1 MRGSCSACSGWFR
14 PRLAGAG
21 LIAAALCAVS
31 LSAPAAGA
39 APTPATTTPV
49 GQVAATG
56 PVAPTGQAAPT
67 PQVAPP
73 NSALGFGSAAI
84 LGGGDAGLA
93 TPVTAIAATADGGGY
108 WLATATG
115 QVAAFGDASDQG
127 SPTGSALTSLVV
139 AMAADR
145 ANSGYWLA
153 TADGDVLAVGAPT
166 FGSAAA
172 MALNSPIVGMAAT
185 PDGGGYWLVAGDGGI
200 FSFGDAR
207 FFGSTGAMTL
217 DSPIVGMAATAD
229 GGGYWLAAGD
239 GGVFTFGD
247 APFVG
252 SGAGAGDPPTVGIA
266 GTTDGYWLAESN
278 IASGAGETPAR
289 LQQLLASLGYLPVS
303 WAPDGMKPGTALDA
317 QLAALEQP
325 AAGTFAWRWAGSP
338 PSLVALW
345 QPGVSTAMETGALMA
360 FESQQ
365 GLAVD
370 GVAGPAVWSA
380 LLGAATDPGP
390 LMNQHGYTYALAS
403 ETVPE
408 SLTVWHNGAVV
419 DQAPAN
425 TGISAAP
432 TPLGTWPVYER
443 LQSQIMRGTNPDGST
458 YADPVQWVAYFNG
471 SDAIHYIARGSYGY
485 PQSVGCVEVSYTTGE
500 TVWPY
505 LTYGSLVTVAP

>member
-1 MRGSCSACSGWFR
+1 
-14 PRLAGAG
+14 
-21 LIAAALCAVS
+21 
-31 LSAPAAGA
+31 
-39 APTPATTTPV
+39 
-49 GQVAATG
+49 
-56 PVAPTGQAAPT
+56 
-67 PQVAPP
+67 
-73 NSALGFGSAAI
+73 
-84 LGGGDAGLA
+84 
-93 TPVTAIAATADGGGY
+93 
-108 WLATATG
+108 
-115 QVAAFGDASDQG
+115 
-127 SPTGSALTSLVV
+127 
-139 AMAADR
+139 
-145 ANSGYWLA
+145 
-153 TADGDVLAVGAPT
+153 
-166 FGSAAA
+166 
-172 MALNSPIVGMAAT
+172 
-185 PDGGGYWLVAGDGGI
+185 
-200 FSFGDAR
+200 
-207 FFGSTGAMTL
+207 
-217 DSPIVGMAATAD
+217 
-229 GGGYWLAAGD
+229 
-239 GGVFTFGD
+239 
-247 APFVG
+247 
-252 SGAGAGDPPTVGIA
+252 
-266 GTTDGYWLAESN
+266 
-278 IASGAGETPAR
+278 
-289 LQQLLASLGYLPVS
+289 LLASLGYLPVS

-370 GVAGPAVWSA
+370 GVAGPAVWSS